1 MREFLIVG
9 AGRFGSAVA
18 ETLYDKGHDVVV
30 VDMNEEA
37 VARIMNH
44 VTHAAILDATD
55 EVALKKLGVGNFD
68 HVVIAIGSSLEA
80 SILATV
86 LAKSAGAKHVISKA
100 NSQLSAKVLASVG
113 ADEVI
118 RPEHDMGVR
127 LAQQL
132 IAPSIMD
139 SFHLGSH
146 HSVVEIEIGDSL
158 SGRLADLKLPHKF
171 GVQIIAVN
179 QGNKLEVSPGADF
192 QILQGDRI
200 VVIGSNENIEKFRM
214 FITD

>member
-1 MREFLIVG
+1 MREFLVVG
-9 AGRFGSAVA
+9 AGRFGTALA
-18 ETLYDKGHDVVV
+18 ETLYDKGHNVVV
-30 VDMNEEA
+30 VDMDEDA
-37 VARIMNH
+37 VSRIMNR

-55 EVALKKLGVGNFD
+55 EIALKKIGVGNFD
-68 HVVIAIGSSLEA
+68 HVIIAIGSSLEA

-86 LAKSAGAKHVISKA
+86 LAKSAGAKHVICKA

-146 HSVVEIEIGDSL
+146 HSVVEIESKGKLCGKLEDL
-158 SGRLADLKLPHKF
+158 RLPNRY
-171 GVQIIAVN
+171 GVQVIAVN
-179 QGNKLEVSPGADF
+179 QGNKLEVSPSADF
-192 QILQGDRI
+192 EIFEGDRI
-200 VVIGSNENIEKFRM
+200 VLIGSNENIEKLRM
-214 FITD
+214 YLAN